1 MMSELALPIRWRPIL
16 VGGVFNAVNQQ
27 INKARESMFANEK
40 RLAHYY
46 KDMMNWADFIGVK
59 ICQPDVFPVNSVKGM
74 RGALFAAEQDLIE
87 PYSRALFEAYWSE
100 NKDISQSEVLID
112 VCQRVGLDSTAF
124 LSAIVQQRF
133 KDLLRDNTLE
143 LVDRGGYGSPTLFIN
158 GDDMYFVVTF
168 FQQSSVGKGITPGTG
183 TRGGGSGDL
192 SIGTAGGIEPDLDGA
207 VVIHGPGN
215 SLDCW
220 PCLTGYFVAV
230 TAARIRAVRQI
241 GQCRCRGAGIQIDY
255 EVC

>member
-1 MMSELALPIRWRPIL
+1 MSPAPDLEFFYDCSSPWTYFAFARIVPMMSELALPIRWRPIL

-27 INKARESMFANEK
+27 IYKARESMFANEK

-158 GDDMYFVVTF
+158 GDDMYF
-168 FQQSSVGKGITPGTG
+168 
-183 TRGGGSGDL
+183 
-192 SIGTAGGIEPDLDGA
+192 
-207 VVIHGPGN
+207 GN
-215 SLDCW
+215 DRL
-220 PCLTGYFVAV
+220 PLVEH
-230 TAARIRAVRQI
+230 RLRQLL
-241 GQCRCRGAGIQIDY
+241 
-255 EVC
+255 